1 MTVTDHGKAVAR
13 LVPLDRPRPLD
24 RLIAEGLVTPP
35 PREQAGALGE
45 RHRGEGLCQRPRRR
59 TTKVIACFDTS
70 AIIPLIIK
78 EATSDNCRRLWNEAT
93 RVASVRL
100 LSPETHAAL
109 ARAACMGRLTPG
121 QLTNAVDELESL
133 IEQLDII
140 EVSSEIARATGEL
153 AQRFGLRGY
162 DAVHLAAGL
171 VMNDADVV
179 LVTGDHDLAAA
190 AQATGIAT
198 ALATP

>member
-1 MTVTDHGKAVAR
+1 M
-13 LVPLDRPRPLD
+13 
-24 RLIAEGLVTPP
+24 IAY
-35 PREQAGALGE
+35 
-45 RHRGEGLCQRPRRR
+45 
-59 TTKVIACFDTS
+59 FDTS
-70 AIIPLIIK
+70 AIVPLIIE

-100 LSPETHAAL
+100 LYPETRAAL
-109 ARAACMGRLTPG
+109 ARAERMGRLTAG

-140 EVSSEIARATGEL
+140 EVSTEIARAAGEL

-171 VMNDADVV
+171 AMNDADVV

-190 AQATGIAT
+190 AQAAGIAT
-198 ALATP
+198 ALTTP